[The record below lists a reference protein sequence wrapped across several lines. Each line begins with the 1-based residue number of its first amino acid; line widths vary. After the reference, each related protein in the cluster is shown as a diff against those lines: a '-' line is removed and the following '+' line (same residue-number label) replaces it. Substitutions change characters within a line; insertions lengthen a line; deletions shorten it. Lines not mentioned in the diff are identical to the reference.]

1 MAKLSKKQKE
11 ARLKVDSNKIY
22 TLKEASSLV
31 KDITSVNFDPSID
44 MAIRLGVDPKKTN
57 QMVRGVVTLPHG
69 TGKNV
74 RVLSLVTPDKEN
86 DDK

>member
-44 MAIRLGVDPKKTN
+44 MAIRLGVDPKKAN
-57 QMVRGVVTLPHG
+57 QMVRG
-69 TGKNV
+69 
-74 RVLSLVTPDKEN
+74 LSLIHI
-86 DDK
+86 

>member
-11 ARLKVDSNKIY
+11 ARLKVDSSKIY
-22 TLKEASSLV
+22 TLKEASSLI

-44 MAIRLGVDPKKTN
+44 MAIRLGVDPKKAN

-69 TGKNV
+69 TGKKCSCISISYP
-74 RVLSLVTPDKEN
+74 RQRKRC
-86 DDK
+86 

>member
-31 KDITSVNFDPSID
+31 KTSHQ
-44 MAIRLGVDPKKTN
+44 L
-57 QMVRGVVTLPHG
+57 TL
-69 TGKNV
+69 TQ
-74 RVLSLVTPDKEN
+74 VLIWQLD
-86 DDK
+86 